1 MGKIIA
7 IDPGP
12 KTSGVVMLETY
23 PAPELPQIL
32 EAHKAYDNEEL
43 TDPEP
48 DLYFCD
54 HVAIE
59 GIQSYGMAVGADVF
73 ETAEMIG
80 RIRQAFG
87 YHKTTKIYRK
97 EVKLFLCGSLRA
109 KDANVS
115 QAIRD
120 LYPATGGGKKPSV
133 GTKAQPGPLY
143 GVTDHAWSALAVGL
157 TYLMTER
164 TS

>member
-1 MGKIIA
+1 MGKIIS

-12 KTSGVVMLETY
+12 KTSGVVVLETY
-23 PAPELPQIL
+23 PTPELPRIL
-32 EAHKAYDNEEL
+32 EAHKAYDSEALVQDL
-43 TDPEP
+43 TLPIFDR
-48 DLYFCD
+48 L
-54 HVAIE
+54 VIE
-59 GIQSYGMAVGADVF
+59 GIQSFGMAVGADVF
-73 ETAEMIG
+73 QTAEMIG
-80 RIRQAFG
+80 RIRQAFC

-109 KDANVS
+109 KDTNVS

-143 GVTDHAWSALAVGL
+143 GVAGHAWSALAVGL

-164 TS
+164 GS